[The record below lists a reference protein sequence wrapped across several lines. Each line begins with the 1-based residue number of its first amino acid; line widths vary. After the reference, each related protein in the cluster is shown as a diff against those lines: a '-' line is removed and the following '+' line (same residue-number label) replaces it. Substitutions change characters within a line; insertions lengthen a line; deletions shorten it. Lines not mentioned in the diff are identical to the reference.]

1 MKNARLLAVYRI
13 GLLVVLLG
21 VVLHAPLSVWL
32 SSLWPDYTELI
43 KAWKEILLF
52 GLAIIAALLLT
63 KERKW
68 RRLLQARLVQLCLGF
83 ILLHLLLLPL
93 FWQGLAP
100 SVAGLMI
107 DLRFIAAFLLFYI
120 LTVLDPGALRSLV
133 KTTAVG
139 AIIIVGFGLLQIT
152 VLPDDFLTHIGYGKT
167 TITPYSTIDK
177 NPDFVRINS
186 TTRGPNPLG
195 AMGVIYVSLLLAW
208 LMYRWRRLPT
218 AGQLWTVSGIFV
230 TLAVIFAS
238 FSRSAYAALIASV
251 GIIGVL
257 ASKISAK
264 YLFMGLGGMVVA
276 GLAVVGLLGSSD
288 WFANVVLH
296 EDPESVVVEKSNPAH
311 LASLEEGASRLARQ
325 PLGAGVGSTGSAVLY
340 GTQDGPTIENYYLFV
355 AHEAGWLGLA
365 GFMAIVILALKEL
378 YHRRNSWLG
387 VALFASGLGLAIIG
401 LLLPVWTDDTTSI
414 TWWALTGGIIGS
426 GYAKRTRQQE
436 ATRTT

>member
-1 MKNARLLAVYRI
+1 MKNTHLLAIYRI
-13 GLLVVLLG
+13 GLLVVLFG

-52 GLAIIAALLLT
+52 GLAVIAVILLT
-63 KERKW
+63 KEREW
-68 RRLLQARLVQLCLGF
+68 RRLLRVRLVQLSIGF
-83 ILLHLLLLPL
+83 ILLHLLLLPV

-107 DLRFIAAFLLFYI
+107 DLRFIAVFLLFYA
-120 LTVLDPGALRSLV
+120 LTLLDPGALRSLV

-139 AIIIVGFGLLQIT
+139 AVIIVGFGLLQIT
-152 VLPDDFLTHIGYGKT
+152 VLPDDFLARFGYSKT

-195 AMGVIYVSLLLAW
+195 AMSVVYVSLLLAW
-208 LMYRWRRLPT
+208 LVYRWRRLSVT
-218 AGQLWTVSGIFV
+218 WRLWTASGIFA
-230 TLAVIFAS
+230 TLAVMFAS
-238 FSRSAYAALIASV
+238 FSRSAYMALIASM
-251 GIIGVL
+251 GISGAL
-257 ASKISAK
+257 ASKVSTK
-264 YLFMGLGGMVVA
+264 YLFVGLSVTVVA
-276 GLAVVGLLGSSD
+276 GLAGVGLLGSSD

-296 EDPESVVVEKSNPAH
+296 EDPESVVIEKSNPAH
-311 LASLEEGASRLARQ
+311 IASLEEGVNRLAKQ
-325 PLGAGVGSTGSAVLY
+325 PLGAGIGSTGSAVLY
-340 GTQDGPTIENYYLFV
+340 GVQGGPTIENYYLFV

-365 GFMAIVILALKEL
+365 TFMAIVILVLKEL
-378 YHRRNSWLG
+378 YHRRDSWLG
-387 VALFASGLGLAIIG
+387 VALFASGIGLAIIG

-414 TWWALTGGIIGS
+414 TWWALVGGIIGS
-426 GYAKRTRQQE
+426 SYAKRTRQQE